1 MAEPA
6 PTIRAIQGAWP
17 ADVGDQARWRRADVE
32 RAGAGDRTAF
42 DRLIDAR
49 LEPTFRT
56 ALAIL
61 GDEADARD
69 ACQEAFLAAWR
80 ELPRLREPERF
91 DAWFGRIVVNACRD
105 ALRSRRRRRV
115 REIDVDEAMSATLPS
130 RARPFDER
138 IVGLDAL
145 ERAFERLSIP
155 ERTILALHHLEH
167 RPLSEIA
174 GILGVPEGTV
184 KSRLH
189 AARRSFERAW
199 R

>member
-1 MAEPA
+1 MAEPRPA
-6 PTIRAIQGAWP
+6 VGAFQASWQAGEPTATPRTDVARAS
-17 ADVGDQARWRRADVE
+17 
-32 RAGAGDRTAF
+32 AGDRAAF
-42 DRLIDAR
+42 DRIIDAR

-69 ACQEAFLAAWR
+69 ACQEAFIAAWR
-80 ELPRLREPERF
+80 DLPRLREPERF
-91 DAWFGRIVVNACRD
+91 DAWFGRILVNACRD
-105 ALRSRRRRRV
+105 GLRSRRRRHV
-115 REIDVDEAMSATLPS
+115 REIDVDEASRAALPS
-130 RARPFDER
+130 RGRPVDER
-138 IVGLDAL
+138 IAARDAL
-145 ERAFERLSIP
+145 ERAFERLSVA

-167 RPLSEIA
+167 RPLTEIS
-174 GILGVPEGTV
+174 GILGIPEGTV

>member
-1 MAEPA
+1 MAEST
-6 PTIRAIQGAWP
+6 PTAEALQGAWP
-17 ADVGDQARWRRADVE
+17 AGSDEPVRWRRADVE
-32 RAGAGDRTAF
+32 RAAAGDRAAF

-69 ACQEAFLAAWR
+69 ACQEAFIAAWR
-80 ELPRLREPERF
+80 ELPRLRETDRF

-105 ALRSRRRRRV
+105 ALRSRHRRRV
-115 REIDVDEAMSATLPS
+115 REIDVDDATSAALPS
-130 RARPFDER
+130 RSRPLDER
-138 IVGLDAL
+138 IVEIDAL
-145 ERAFERLSIP
+145 QRAFERLSIP

-167 RPLSEIA
+167 RPLSDIA